1 MAGNN
6 AAAGPSSTQPR
17 RSPGGVIR
25 ALLVVLVLLT
35 GMLAPLDP
43 RTAPAWAWN
52 LPGQGQQRPI
62 GPAPLQ
68 PSAPTGRLQEQAP
81 PVAVQ
86 QLQEALAERQPLV
99 EIISPRD
106 GALLSDGPWELR
118 ARVRD
123 WPLADAGRLGL
134 GAHLVVQVDA
144 EAPLRLVGDP
154 SDLRLQVPALA
165 PGSHRITVYAAKPWG
180 EAVKSPGAIC
190 QIRLH
195 RVAANPLGLPAP
207 GSPQLI
213 PVSPTVASATEP
225 VLLDWILLDAPLQ
238 NLRPGDGSW
247 RLRVSINGDSFLLD
261 QNVPLWL
268 QGWRPGN
275 NSLLLELV
283 DGLGDALNAP
293 FNSQV
298 LEVNLPGNGTAQ
310 SSPPRWLQGRLS
322 EQELGLLLGSINPA
336 ELEAQAEAPGD
347 DVNADQGTNGRADEA
362 ADDRSDADEVGAPIA
377 DQPAENKPE
386 PDALEHPLD
395 QPANQAE
402 TDLEPLNRSPQP
414 SAEEP
419 STQEASTQE
428 ATAQE
433 AGAEEAIPD
442 ASRRDQQASPQPL
455 SKTVEPVVPVEAA
468 TADTTEPEAA
478 APSRAPTQTPAERV
492 SSSSSLVGSARD
504 QVNPDG
510 SLIKPKPNGPLAGL
524 RQRLNP

>member
-17 RSPGGVIR
+17 RSPGAVIR
-25 ALLVVLVLLT
+25 ALLVALVLLT
-35 GMLAPLDP
+35 GVLAPLDP
-43 RTAPAWAWN
+43 HTAPAWAWS
-52 LPGQGQQRPI
+52 LPGRGQQRPS
-62 GPAPLQ
+62 GPSPLQ

-86 QLQEALAERQPLV
+86 QLQEALSEREPQV

-106 GALLSDGPWELR
+106 GALLSDGPWELK

-144 EAPLRLVGDP
+144 EPPLRLVGDP

-180 EAVKSPGAIC
+180 EAVKSPGAIR

-213 PVSPTVASATEP
+213 PVSPTVASAAEP

-283 DGLGDALNAP
+283 DGLGDPLNAP

-298 LEVNLPGNGTAQ
+298 LEVNLPGNGSAQ
-310 SSPPRWLQGRLS
+310 SSQPRWRQGRLN
-322 EQELGLLLGSINPA
+322 ELELGLLLGTISPA
-336 ELEAQAEAPGD
+336 ELDAKAEAPRD
-347 DVNADQGTNGRADEA
+347 DANAGIDTSGVTEEMADQGSDSDEGVAPA
-362 ADDRSDADEVGAPIA
+362 ADQTAA
-377 DQPAENKPE
+377 NKPE
-386 PDALEHPLD
+386 PDALEQPLD
-395 QPANQAE
+395 QPGNQAE
-402 TDLEPLNRSPQP
+402 TSLEPLNRSPQASAAGP
-414 SAEEP
+414 SAAAP
-419 STQEASTQE
+419 NPEAST
-428 ATAQE
+428 
-433 AGAEEAIPD
+433 PD
-442 ASRRDQQASPQPL
+442 QPAAPQPL
-455 SKTVEPVVPVEAA
+455 SKPVEPVEPVETVQPSTETVQPAPQ
-468 TADTTEPEAA
+468 DTTEPEAA
-478 APSRAPTQTPAERV
+478 APSRPPTQTPAERV
-492 SSSSSLVGSARD
+492 SSSTSLVGSARD